1 MAQQSKKNSFILQ
14 AGILAMAGIIVK
26 IIGILYRSP
35 LAAIIGDE
43 GNGYYSYAY
52 NIYTNILLISSYSI
66 PSAISKVMAQKL
78 AYKEYRNA
86 HRIFRCALFYVIVV
100 GGLASAFAY
109 FAAPILVVSN
119 AVSVLRVF
127 VPTIF
132 LSGLLG
138 VLRGY
143 FQAHRSMLQT
153 SLSQIIE
160 QIMNALVSIG
170 AAYCFVRLVS
180 AQNDHTKIAIY
191 GASGSALGTGSGV
204 LIALLFM
211 FFVYLL
217 NRRFILKRVERD
229 RCEVVDSY
237 SSILKNIFL
246 VVTPFILSTF
256 LYNCSTAVNQTI
268 YSKIMMG
275 VNGMTE
281 QVAATF
287 YGVYSGKAV
296 VLRNVPV
303 AIASAMSAAMIPT
316 IAGIWA
322 VDKKKEARRK
332 VQQAI
337 KVTMV
342 VAIPCS
348 VGMAVLAKPIIM
360 FLFPQKATIQIAA
373 YTLMALSITVIF
385 YCISTISNSVL
396 QSIGQVR
403 KPVIHAAIALVIQSV
418 ALYLMLYYT
427 ELNIFALVLADVIYS
442 TLICMLNGFSLRKH
456 MQYKQEYMGT
466 FIKPLFASALMG
478 GAAWGCYQLLALII
492 PINLVC
498 LAVSILVAIIIYFVV
513 VLKIGGITEEELKHF
528 PKGTMIT
535 HYAKRFH
542 LLPKQKPKR
551 NKKGK
556 VKGKKRYRR

>member
-86 HRIFRCALFYVIVV
+86 HRIFRCAILYVVV
-100 GGLASAFAY
+100 IGGLASAFAY

-119 AVSVLRVF
+119 AVAVLRVF

-143 FQAHRSMLQT
+143 FQAHRTMLQT

-160 QIMNALVSIG
+160 QIMNAAVSIG

-180 AQNDHTKIAIY
+180 AENDHTKTAIY
-191 GASGSALGTGSGV
+191 GAAGSALGTGSGV
-204 LIALLFM
+204 LIALVFM
-211 FFVYLL
+211 FFVYLINRSFIL
-217 NRRFILKRVERD
+217 NRVKKDTHET
-229 RCEVVDSY
+229 EDSY
-237 SSILKNIFL
+237 GSILKTIFL

-256 LYNCSTAVNQTI
+256 IYNCSTAVNQTI
-268 YSKIMMG
+268 YSNIMM
-275 VNGMTE
+275 NAKGMTE
-281 QVAATF
+281 QLAATY

-316 IAGIWA
+316 IAGLWS
-322 VDKKKEARRK
+322 VHQKKEARQK
-332 VQQAI
+332 VDQAI

-342 VAIPCS
+342 IAIPCS
-348 VGMAVLAKPIIM
+348 VGLSVLAKPIIL
-360 FLFPQKATIQIAA
+360 FLFPQKETVEIAA
-373 YTLMALSITVIF
+373 YTLMALSVTVLF

-403 KPVIHAAIALVIQSV
+403 KPVIHAGIALAVQSI
-418 ALYLMLYYT
+418 ALYGMLNYT
-427 ELNIFALVLADVIYS
+427 ALNIFGLVLADIIYS
-442 TLICMLNGFSLRKH
+442 SMICILNALALRKH
-456 MQYKQEYMGT
+456 MKYRQEYVGT
-466 FIKPLFASALMG
+466 FIKPIIASVIMGVMAGGTYHVCALVIPQNIICLF
-478 GAAWGCYQLLALII
+478 
-492 PINLVC
+492 
-498 LAVSILVAIIIYFVV
+498 LAVIVAVLVYFTV
-513 VLKIGGITEEELKHF
+513 VLKIGGITEKELRSF
-528 PKGTMIT
+528 PKGTMLVR
-535 HYAKRFH
+535 YADRLH
-542 LLPKQKPKR
+542 LLKKEKPSVRRKR
-551 NKKGK
+551 KKS
-556 VKGKKRYRR
+556 KR